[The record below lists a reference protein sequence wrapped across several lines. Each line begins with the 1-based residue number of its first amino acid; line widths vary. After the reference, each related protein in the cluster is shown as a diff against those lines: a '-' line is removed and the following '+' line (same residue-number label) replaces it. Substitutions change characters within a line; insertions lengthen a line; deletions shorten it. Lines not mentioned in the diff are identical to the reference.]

1 MTEQAAPLPGYI
13 PTKLVD
19 PFEIFVGPVFET
31 GAPGAR
37 HFIFRVD
44 ERHVNMR
51 GVLHGGM
58 LMTYADLTL
67 GAAVWDATDYAP
79 SVTLNM
85 HTQFLKPAHAGDI
98 VEVTPMLTRKTRA
111 LVFMRGD
118 FTVAGETVFTA
129 ESVWKLLGQD

>member
-1 MTEQAAPLPGYI
+1 MTDATPPLPGYAQ
-13 PTKLVD
+13 TKLVD
-19 PFEIFVGPVFET
+19 PFEIFVGPVFEI
-31 GAPGAR
+31 GAAASR
-37 HFIFRVD
+37 HFIFKVD

-51 GVLHGGM
+51 SVLHGGM

-98 VEVTPMLTRKTRA
+98 VEVTPMLTRKTRS

-118 FTVAGETVFTA
+118 FTVAGEVIFTA
-129 ESVWKLLGQD
+129 ESVWKLLGKD

>member
-1 MTEQAAPLPGYI
+1 MTDTAPPLPGYKQ
-13 PTKLVD
+13 TKLID
-19 PFEIFVGPVFET
+19 PFEIFVGPVFEM

-37 HFIFRVD
+37 HFIFKVD
-44 ERHVNMR
+44 ERHVNGR

-98 VEVTPMLTRKTRA
+98 VGVTPKLVRITRA

-118 FTVAGETVFTA
+118 FMVADETVFTA
-129 ESVWKLLGQD
+129 ESVWKLLGKD